1 MEEIVNELE
10 YIKREILKESR
21 NWEEDSKTE
30 EDKGVAARYFYIAEG
45 LEKAARIV
53 QERVDMLKEMEK
65 QQTNSRDTIE
75 RILARIDKKMR
86 EAQYYYKDLVN
97 VPDWDFWKGAWKA
110 YTESYII
117 VVEMLAGVT
126 KEEEE

>member
-30 EDKGVAARYFYIAEG
+30 EDKGIAARYFYIAEG

-53 QERVDMLKEMEK
+53 DQRIDALKE
-65 QQTNSRDTIE
+65 
-75 RILARIDKKMR
+75 
-86 EAQYYYKDLVN
+86 V
-97 VPDWDFWKGAWKA
+97 
-110 YTESYII
+110 
-117 VVEMLAGVT
+117 
-126 KEEEE
+126 KE